1 MSRNRSIIG
10 CWHHNEMEGLGLG
23 WHIQDIIGCCASIYH
38 SPIYLQ
44 ALLWHY
50 QTYNLHYVS
59 YMFGNAKVELVD
71 VR

>member
-10 CWHHNEMEGLGLG
+10 C
-23 WHIQDIIGCCASIYH
+23 CASIYY

-44 ALLWHY
+44 ALLGHY